1 MVYFFSRL
9 ESSHT
14 HAESSDM
21 SQQIPPNSFLSSDG
35 NVYSNNGM
43 YVLVN
48 NRWVQRHSASN
59 SSSTSSQQSL
69 QPLQP
74 LQPPQPP
81 QPKQPQPAPRASYTP
96 TTSYQHPETPLGPIS
111 GNDIAAAMHAQ
122 FGLDPSTTQLPQPQ
136 STFGTYLATGTVA
149 VAVPTMDV
157 DPTIRAAAGR
167 HPMIGAFVEALDKL
181 CGRRA

>member
-1 MVYFFSRL
+1 VYFFSRL
-9 ESSHT
+9 ESSHS

-48 NRWVQRHSASN
+48 NRWVQRQSAS
-59 SSSTSSQQSL
+59 SSSTSNQQSL
-69 QPLQP
+69 QPQQL
-74 LQPPQPP
+74 LQPPQ
-81 QPKQPQPAPRASYTP
+81 QPQPAPRASDTP
-96 TTSYQHPETPLGPIS
+96 TTSYQHPGTPLGPIS

-122 FGLDPSTTQLPQPQ
+122 FGLDPSTTQLPQQQ
-136 STFGTYLATGTVA
+136 STFGTYLATGTA
-149 VAVPTMDV
+149 AVPTMDV
-157 DPTIRAAAGR
+157 DPSIRAAAGR

-181 CGRRA
+181 CGRLA

>member
-1 MVYFFSRL
+1 VYFFSRL

-21 SQQIPPNSFLSSDG
+21 SQQTPPNSFLSSDG
-35 NVYSNNGM
+35 NVYSNDGM

-48 NRWVQRHSASN
+48 NRWVQRQSAS

-74 LQPPQPP
+74 LQPPQP
-81 QPKQPQPAPRASYTP
+81 QQPQPAPRASYTP
-96 TTSYQHPETPLGPIS
+96 TTSYQHPGTPLDPIS
-111 GNDIAAAMHAQ
+111 GNDIVAAMHEQ
-122 FGLDPSTTQLPQPQ
+122 FGLDPSTIQLPQQQ
-136 STFGTYLATGTVA
+136 STFGTYLATSTAAGF
-149 VAVPTMDV
+149 TMDV
-157 DPTIRAAAGR
+157 DPSIRAAAGR

-181 CGRRA
+181 CGRLA

>member
-35 NVYSNNGM
+35 NVYSNDGM

-48 NRWVQRHSASN
+48 NRWVQRQSASN

-74 LQPPQPP
+74 LQPQ
-81 QPKQPQPAPRASYTP
+81 QPQPAPRASYTH
-96 TTSYQHPETPLGPIS
+96 TTSYQHPGTPLGPSS

-122 FGLDPSTTQLPQPQ
+122 FGLNPSTTQLPQQQ
-136 STFGTYLATGTVA
+136 STFGTYLVTSTA
-149 VAVPTMDV
+149 AVPGFDV
-157 DPTIRAAAGR
+157 DPSIRAAAGR
-167 HPMIGAFVEALDKL
+167 HPMIGAFVEALDTL